1 MPWIILCR
9 LTGHENIQCK
19 NILPRNNK
27 TNPNSQMNV
36 YLQTLGLIGAGTD
49 LVMEQMMP
57 QRSTGYLAIK
67 MDWSVKYLLRML
79 INSNQI
85 LKY

>member
-1 MPWIILCR
+1 
-9 LTGHENIQCK
+9 
-19 NILPRNNK
+19 
-27 TNPNSQMNV
+27 MNV